1 MTKITTSAEPPKPH
15 KSPFNAIVI
24 VAELGYFVDI
34 YDLLLFFV
42 VRDPSLKDLGVQ
54 ASEMTSTGLML
65 LDWQMAGLLL
75 GGLLWGILG
84 DKRGRLS
91 VLFGS
96 IITYSLAN
104 IANGF
109 VNDITTYSIL
119 RFIAGIGLA
128 GELGAGITLVSET
141 MEKESRGWGTTLVA
155 SFGVLGAVVAALV
168 GDLFPWR
175 TAFFIGGGLGLLLL
189 VLRFSTYESGMFE
202 HMKVAHIK
210 GARFRAIFGSL
221 KRTGK
226 FLSCIGIGVPIWFA
240 IGLLVGLSKE
250 MSTALGTEA
259 VASGARAVLWAYL
272 GLALGDFTSGMLSQK
287 LRSRKRAVLVFMGLL
302 ALAVGFYFSL
312 GGAPLWLF
320 YLACGLIGFSAGYWA
335 LFVTIASEQFGTDV
349 RATVTTSIPN
359 FVRGAVI
366 PITLAYRALHTDLG
380 VIESV
385 LLVGAV
391 CFALA
396 LWSLYS
402 LSETF
407 GKDLDYTE
415 EV

>member
-1 MTKITTSAEPPKPH
+1 MTKAVTPSEPPKPH
-15 KSPFNAIVI
+15 KSPLNAIVI
-24 VAELGYFVDI
+24 VAALGYFVDI

-42 VRDPSLKDLGVQ
+42 VRDPSLKDLGVP
-54 ASEMTSTGLML
+54 AAEMTSVGLML

-109 VNDITTYSIL
+109 VTDITTYAIL

-141 MEKESRGWGTTLVA
+141 MDKESRGWGTTLVA

-168 GDLFPWR
+168 GDLLPWR
-175 TAFFIGGGLGLLLL
+175 TAYFVGGGLGLLLL

-202 HMKVAHIK
+202 HMKKAHIK

-226 FLSCIGIGVPIWFA
+226 FLACIGIGVPIWFA

-250 MSTALGTEA
+250 MSTALQTQA
-259 VASGARAVLWAYL
+259 IASGAQAVLWAYL
-272 GLALGDFTSGMLSQK
+272 GLALGDFTSGFLSQK
-287 LRSRKRAVLVFMGLL
+287 LRSRKKAVFIFMGLL

-312 GGAPLWLF
+312 AGAPLWEF
-320 YLACGLIGFSAGYWA
+320 YLACGLIGFAAGYWA
-335 LFVTIASEQFGTDV
+335 LFVTIASEQFGTDI